1 MLDEHPRANIT
12 EESLSKLKTVFKEN
26 GTVTAGNSS
35 GVNDGSAAML
45 LMKREEAEKR
55 NLKPLAKII
64 SWATCGV
71 EPALM
76 GTGPIPASKSALK
89 KAGWKVDDL
98 DLQILS
104 ELSNDAS
111 ISVPRLSKKI
121 DVNSSVVY
129 SRIKR
134 LVKRKLIER
143 FTIDVNDAE
152 LGYEVK
158 ALTGI
163 NIDTKQRDN
172 VIEQLFK
179 IDGVREV
186 AEVTGRFD
194 ILVTMYSRSLDQ
206 MHKMV
211 SEKIGRVEG
220 IQSSE
225 SFIEMKSRTKAMP
238 YMPSNTG
245 E

>member
-1 MLDEHPRANIT
+1 MA
-12 EESLSKLKTVFKEN
+12 
-26 GTVTAGNSS
+26 
-35 GVNDGSAAML
+35 
-45 LMKREEAEKR
+45 
-55 NLKPLAKII
+55 
-64 SWATCGV
+64 
-71 EPALM
+71 
-76 GTGPIPASKSALK
+76 
-89 KAGWKVDDL
+89 KVDDL

-121 DVNSSVVY
+121 DVNSSVVC

-245 E
+245 D

>member
-1 MLDEHPRANIT
+1 M
-12 EESLSKLKTVFKEN
+12 
-26 GTVTAGNSS
+26 
-35 GVNDGSAAML
+35 
-45 LMKREEAEKR
+45 
-55 NLKPLAKII
+55 
-64 SWATCGV
+64 
-71 EPALM
+71 
-76 GTGPIPASKSALK
+76 
-89 KAGWKVDDL
+89 

-121 DVNSSVVY
+121 NVNSSVVY

-143 FTIDVNDAE
+143 FTIVVNDEE
-152 LGYEVK
+152 LGYAVK
-158 ALTGI
+158 AVAGI
-163 NIDTKQRDN
+163 NMDTKQRDHI
-172 VIEQLFK
+172 IEELFK

-194 ILVTMYSRSLDQ
+194 ILVTMYSKSLDQ

-211 SEKIGRVEG
+211 SEKIGRIEG

-225 SFIEMKSRTKAMP
+225 SFIEMKSRMKAMP
-238 YMPSNTG
+238 YMPSKDSD
-245 E
+245 

>member
-1 MLDEHPRANIT
+1 MH
-12 EESLSKLKTVFKEN
+12 SF
-26 GTVTAGNSS
+26 
-35 GVNDGSAAML
+35 
-45 LMKREEAEKR
+45 
-55 NLKPLAKII
+55 
-64 SWATCGV
+64 
-71 EPALM
+71 
-76 GTGPIPASKSALK
+76 
-89 KAGWKVDDL
+89 DDL
-98 DLQILS
+98 DLKLLS
-104 ELSNDAS
+104 ELKKDGS
-111 ISVPRLSKKI
+111 ISVPVLAKKLEI
-121 DVNSSVVY
+121 NSSVLY

-134 LVKRKLIER
+134 LIKKKLIKK
-143 FTIDVNDAE
+143 FTIEIDDAQ

-172 VIEQLFK
+172 VIEELFK

-245 E
+245 D